1 MTRTPPPPVILPEFS
16 AALLVAAA
24 GGAHHAYDM
33 SPGEGRCSQYIHS
46 PAPLSLSQYGQ
57 PGGEGVGQEQ
67 LGAGL
72 HLHHVPP
79 NQANSP
85 SALCAGP
92 QAHGADEPEE
102 KAAQPLRPALFPI
115 FLVRF
120 PPQCASNSPTSADSL
135 PPSLR
140 VAQGL
145 PQAAPCATRGERVQ
159 RGVQRAGE
167 LVG

>member
-1 MTRTPPPPVILPEFS
+1 MDDVTRTPPPPVILPEFS

-102 KAAQPLRPALFPI
+102 RAAQPLRPALFPI
-115 FLVRF
+115 FLVRG
-120 PPQCASNSPTSADSL
+120 PPQCASNSPNI
-135 PPSLR
+135 R
-140 VAQGL
+140 
-145 PQAAPCATRGERVQ
+145 
-159 RGVQRAGE
+159 
-167 LVG
+167 